1 MPTKKSV
8 PSKQPKKAA
17 TPAAK
22 KPAKATLAGST
33 PSAASRAAP
42 PPKRSNQPKSAAVP
56 KLFDRLDAALGQFTG
71 TLFLANG
78 QSSLNGTLL
87 LLDGVSDFSAAV
99 AAAAQALQNQGFQS
113 GQAIVVTGRTAVVHL
128 AEHPITVIVM
138 TGASPSN

>member
-1 MPTKKSV
+1 MPTKKSA

-17 TPAAK
+17 RPAAK
-22 KPAKATLAGST
+22 KSAKATLAGST
-33 PSAASRAAP
+33 PSAASRP
-42 PPKRSNQPKSAAVP
+42 TPSPQRLNQPKSAAVP
-56 KLFDRLDAALGQFTG
+56 KLFDRLDAASGQFTG

-128 AEHPITVIVM
+128 AEHPISVIVM
-138 TGASPSN
+138 TGASPSS